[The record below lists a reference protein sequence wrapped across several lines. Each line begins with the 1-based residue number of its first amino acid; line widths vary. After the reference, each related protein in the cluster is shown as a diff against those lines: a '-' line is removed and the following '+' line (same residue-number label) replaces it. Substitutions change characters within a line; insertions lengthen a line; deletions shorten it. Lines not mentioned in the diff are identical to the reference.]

1 MAKYQILAVL
11 AAAAALILTST
22 SSADHIVLV
31 SEAES
36 FENGQVL
43 EDPLDLTLAG
53 GERVVLLSDRGD
65 VLEIKGPFA
74 GRPDALAADNF
85 DVTDAL
91 ARLIDNP
98 DHVYARLGATRAAGT
113 AVHSRPDGAAWHLD
127 PFASGG
133 QCIAEGMTPVFR
145 RADTTGTLQLVLQRP
160 GSAGSG
166 VIEWATGA
174 AEAQWPAEIPLR
186 DDDLYVVR
194 REGWVD
200 GTMFRLA
207 ILPAPV
213 RENLTSAIAWLA
225 VHGCKAQAQA
235 LMGKLAEQQA
245 GGDEP

>member
-1 MAKYQILAVL
+1 VPKYQILAGL
-11 AAAAALILTST
+11 AAAALTLTSP
-22 SSADHIVLV
+22 SGADHIVLV

-43 EDPLDLTLAG
+43 EDPLDVTLAS
-53 GERVVLLSDRGD
+53 GERLVLLSDRGD
-65 VLEIKGPFA
+65 VLEINGPFA
-74 GRPDALAADNF
+74 GRPNVLATDNF

-98 DHVYARLGATRAAGT
+98 DHVYARLGGTRTAST
-113 AVHSRPDGAAWHLD
+113 AVHARPEGVAWHLD

-133 QCIAEGMTPVFR
+133 QCTVQDMTPVFR
-145 RADTTGTLQLVLQRP
+145 RPDTTGTLQLVLQRP

-166 VIEWATGA
+166 KIEWATGA

-200 GTMFRLA
+200 GTLFRLA

-235 LMGKLAEQQA
+235 LMRELADQRA
-245 GGDEP
+245 GRAEP